1 MKSKGKKEEELNQL
15 KKDLAE
21 AKNLIIA
28 QFKGITVAQDTEL
41 RSKLRATN
49 SKYRV
54 VKNTLAKLAAKGTPA
69 EKLAEALKGS
79 TSIAYN
85 NTDPVALA
93 KALTAYAKANPVFVF
108 KTGMVEGRVVN
119 LSDLNAIA
127 SLPSKEELIA
137 KLLFLLNAPA
147 QRIAVATSGVARNLA
162 IVIGQAVEQKKFQ
175 EELSFLG
182 ERNVGKSSEH
192 HRVDKGPV
200 AAGSFRAR

>member
-85 NTDPVALA
+85 NSDPVALA

-119 LSDLNAIA
+119 LGDLNAIA

-147 QRIAVATSGVARNLA
+147 QRIAVATNGVARNLA

-175 EELSFLG
+175 E
-182 ERNVGKSSEH
+182 
-192 HRVDKGPV
+192 
-200 AAGSFRAR
+200 